1 MSYALDSSSPEE
13 IEIKEEHITFK
24 YHRNSLADDIVV
36 IPQKSQDLKIWQNV
50 DEYEVISQ
58 SITQNNT
65 AAITLK
71 INKGNANNSQSMK
84 YLRLKIETIN

>member
-1 MSYALDSSSPEE
+1 M
-13 IEIKEEHITFK
+13 
-24 YHRNSLADDIVV
+24 ADDIVV
-36 IPQKSQDLKIWQNV
+36 IPQKSHDLKIWQNV